1 MLLAGGG
8 CGGGLGL
15 RGWMAGGQFDLL
27 LGLEAVSA
35 EDAFDVGGFGGV
47 TGSAKLGGPVF
58 EMRELFAPTGEV
70 ELDVG
75 LSMAML

>member
-1 MLLAGGG
+1 M
-8 CGGGLGL
+8 
-15 RGWMAGGQFDLL
+15 F

-47 TGSAKLGGPVF
+47 AGGAELGGPVLGG
-58 EMRELFAPTGEV
+58 RELFAPTGEV

-75 LSMAML
+75 LSMAVL